1 MLLLLTDLTQIQQVM
16 QLEPEPVLH
25 PQEVRKV
32 EDDAKYNPVDPTNAN
47 QSEQVEEVARR
58 ERPGCDG
65 HGRYCSS

>member
-32 EDDAKYNPVDPTNAN
+32 EDD
-47 QSEQVEEVARR
+47 VEYDLA
-58 ERPGCDG
+58 D
-65 HGRYCSS
+65 SLDASQLK